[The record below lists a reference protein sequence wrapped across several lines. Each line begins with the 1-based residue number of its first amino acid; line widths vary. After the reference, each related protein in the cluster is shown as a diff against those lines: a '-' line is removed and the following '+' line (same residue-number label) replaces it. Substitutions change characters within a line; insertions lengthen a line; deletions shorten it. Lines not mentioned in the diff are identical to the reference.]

1 MSSLRVDIVWLYL
14 KRLRRT
20 YILPFRNYDV
30 ELY

>member
-1 MSSLRVDIVWLYL
+1 MSSLRVDIILLYL

-20 YILPFRNYDV
+20 YILPFRNDDL